1 MHVRQM
7 RISQRSSV
15 VGLEAQ
21 SCVIPGHGVIVS
33 LAPAPGHRP
42 SRQLKQL
49 ARDISVCCLFGL
61 FFHEPAP
68 KNFWGFL
75 NRRRKFLTV
84 RCVACGC
91 GSTLRPLE
99 STWTAHWAR
108 RAFLTVKLLHFNS
121 HLDSSNKP
129 PDPGA
134 TSQGPAGGAYGL
146 VCLPRGDVYLPLPS
160 QGQARTVR
168 RLRTAERAT
177 GDHAQGGT

>member
-42 SRQLKQL
+42 SRQLKTSF
-49 ARDISVCCLFGL
+49 ATYRSVAFFGL

-75 NRRRKFLTV
+75 NRRLKFLTV
-84 RCVACGC
+84 RCVTFGC

-99 STWTAHWAR
+99 
-108 RAFLTVKLLHFNS
+108 
-121 HLDSSNKP
+121 
-129 PDPGA
+129 
-134 TSQGPAGGAYGL
+134 
-146 VCLPRGDVYLPLPS
+146 
-160 QGQARTVR
+160 
-168 RLRTAERAT
+168 
-177 GDHAQGGT
+177 

>member
-42 SRQLKQL
+42 SRQLKTFL
-49 ARDISVCCLFGL
+49 ATYRSVAFFGL

-91 GSTLRPLE
+91 GSRPY
-99 STWTAHWAR
+99 
-108 RAFLTVKLLHFNS
+108 
-121 HLDSSNKP
+121 KP
-129 PDPGA
+129 
-134 TSQGPAGGAYGL
+134 T
-146 VCLPRGDVYLPLPS
+146 
-160 QGQARTVR
+160 
-168 RLRTAERAT
+168 
-177 GDHAQGGT
+177 